1 MLMTRPHGLPISWDM
16 ASIPFSRLASAPIL
30 LGIAFVATL
39 FLVAESGY
47 KRIQEAGIVISAA
60 EDRQGL
66 LARYLRL
73 VLDAESAQRAFLL
86 TEDPR
91 YLRNFDPAVR
101 GLEPLLNRI
110 VAGLN
115 ESRLTEDAAN
125 AQALRTTTG
134 RKVGEMQ
141 ASLRLYG
148 EAGRDTALT
157 LVDTDLG
164 QKAMTDLRHQLQ
176 DLYDHEAERLIAA
189 REASEKD
196 LRTSRFLLGAA
207 AALSLILVIML
218 GALLARDAR
227 RRELETLELT
237 SRNRELDRTVQQRTA
252 MLFHLS
258 SSLQKVAEREK
269 AALARELHD
278 ELGGLLV
285 ATKIDVSWLRRRI
298 DDGSEASKL
307 RWERVLRCMDEGL
320 TLKRRIIESLRPTLL
335 DNVGLIAALRWL
347 VDESLRRS
355 GLTCEE
361 QYPDTL
367 PELSADARIA
377 VFRVVQECLMNIM
390 KHAKA
395 KSVLLVVTANDKE
408 LSVTVR
414 DDGIGIDE
422 KRIETPQSH
431 GLLGM
436 RHRIDSLGGQIS
448 VRSLG
453 SGVGTECSFTLPLER
468 IQNTGT

>member
-1 MLMTRPHGLPISWDM
+1 MRNPSVSG
-16 ASIPFSRLASAPIL
+16 LASAPVL
-30 LGIAFVATL
+30 LGVAFIATL

-47 KRIQEAGIVISAA
+47 KRIHDSGRAISAS
-60 EDRQGL
+60 EERLEL
-66 LARYLRL
+66 LPRYLQL
-73 VLDAESAQRAFLL
+73 VLDAETSQRGFLL
-86 TEDPR
+86 AEDAR
-91 YLRNFDPAVR
+91 YLRNFDPAIR
-101 GLEPLLNRI
+101 SLDPLLDYI
-110 VAGLN
+110 IAAYTASGLTD
-115 ESRLTEDAAN
+115 EATS
-125 AQALRTTTG
+125 AQAMRTTTG
-134 RKVGEMQ
+134 RKIGEMQ

-148 EAGRDTALT
+148 EVSRDSALR
-157 LVDTDLG
+157 LLDTDLG
-164 QKAMTDLRHQLQ
+164 QKAMADLRQQLRE
-176 DLYDHEAERLIAA
+176 LYDREVARLAAA
-189 REASEKD
+189 RTASERD
-196 LRTSRFLLGAA
+196 LRTSRILLGVA
-207 AALSLILVIML
+207 AALSLLLVIML
-218 GALLARDAR
+218 GVLLARDVR
-227 RRELETLELT
+227 RREQEADDLEN
-237 SRNRELDRTVQQRTA
+237 RNRELDRTVQQRTA

-298 DDGSEASKL
+298 DDGSDASKL

-347 VDESLRRS
+347 VDESLRRA
-355 GLTCEE
+355 GIACEE
-361 QYPDTL
+361 KYPETM

-395 KSVLLVVTANDKE
+395 KSVIVIVTANVKE
-408 LSVTVR
+408 LSVIVR
-414 DDGIGIDE
+414 DDGVGIDE
-422 KRIETPQSH
+422 KRIDTPQSH

-436 RHRIDSLGGQIS
+436 RHRIESLEGKFGL
-448 VRSLG
+448 RSLG
-453 SGVGTECSFTLPLER
+453 VGVGSECSFTLPLER